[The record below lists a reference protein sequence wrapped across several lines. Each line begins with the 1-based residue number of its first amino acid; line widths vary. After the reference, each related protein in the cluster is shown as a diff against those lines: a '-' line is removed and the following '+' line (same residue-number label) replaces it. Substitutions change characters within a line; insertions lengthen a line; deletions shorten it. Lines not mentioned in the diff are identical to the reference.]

1 MQIISLSTAVVKN
14 SNFAFDLCV
23 LRSDIQTKKFQ
34 KTPTKKFRNSSKTTH
49 YSIENSPVISGRE
62 KSYIRTKS
70 VILVDE
76 NAEKSQTLISNL
88 I

>member
-1 MQIISLSTAVVKN
+1 MQILSLSTAGVKN

-34 KTPTKKFRNSSKTTH
+34 KTPTKKFRNSSKTT
-49 YSIENSPVISGRE
+49 IENSPVISGRE